1 MKQIFTS
8 LTLAASLA
16 LSAHSLA
23 DERVDHF
30 KGLPSPD
37 LATAVKNFT
46 EYNDLLAEQLSG
58 EITPVTMAEVHR
70 LTYTIEAAL
79 EKISDELE
87 ELAETL
93 EEIHIASETVEPET
107 MTAKGKEYLKV
118 TEELKKL

>member
-1 MKQIFTS
+1 
-8 LTLAASLA
+8 
-16 LSAHSLA
+16 
-23 DERVDHF
+23 
-30 KGLPSPD
+30 
-37 LATAVKNFT
+37 
-46 EYNDLLAEQLSG
+46 
-58 EITPVTMAEVHR
+58 MAEVHR